1 MHQHFVTYLSPGTMF
16 PETTSRTVSSWD
28 VERAAG
34 AARGNKER
42 HSATPYGF
50 YFTTRA
56 RNEDELDSRE
66 VARSPV
72 YYLGGTI
79 ETLAEIESRADP
91 RDEIIL
97 SNMRANGWDKI
108 LVNTNSYK
116 TCLPLEPKDVVL
128 DWTP

>member
-1 MHQHFVTYLSPGTMF
+1 MHQHFVTYMSPGTMF
-16 PETTSRTVSSWD
+16 PETTSRTVNAWD
-28 VERAAG
+28 SAKAAE
-34 AARGNKER
+34 AARGIKER
-42 HSATPYGF
+42 HGATPYGF

-56 RNEDELDSRE
+56 RKEDELDSRE

-72 YYLGGTI
+72 YYLGGKI
-79 ETLAEIESRADP
+79 ETMAEIESRADTK
-91 RDEIIL
+91 DEILL

-116 TCLPLEPKDVVL
+116 TCLPLAPTDVVL